1 MKCFMAKKLAS
12 SGEEDGRCPRRR
24 MTRQMRLRDNI
35 ARVARQANAGR
46 AQTREKVPEPR
57 GLRYLS
63 GPFCTHRPFS
73 HHLAAVIG
81 WQLLPER
88 VTREPKAISLAVP
101 TP

>member
-1 MKCFMAKKLAS
+1 MPATPHDKADA
-12 SGEEDGRCPRRR
+12 
-24 MTRQMRLRDNI
+24 
-35 ARVARQANAGR
+35 VARQHRSHCAPGECR
-46 AQTREKVPEPR
+46 PRQDKRRGTGAQ